1 MPTSKLYLR
10 GLNTMARKISVSV
23 DHDICVGNA
32 MCITIATK
40 AFKLNDERQA
50 VSADPDSDTEELIL
64 EAAENCPV
72 AAITVVDADTGEQLF
87 P

>member
-1 MPTSKLYLR
+1 
-10 GLNTMARKISVSV
+10 MARKIKVSV

-40 AFKLNDERQA
+40 AFELNEERQA
-50 VSADPDSDTEELIL
+50 VSANPDGDTEELIL

-72 AAITVVDADTGEQLF
+72 AAITVVDADTGEKLF

>member
-1 MPTSKLYLR
+1 
-10 GLNTMARKISVSV
+10 MARKIQVSV

-32 MCITIATK
+32 MCITIATN

-50 VSADPDSDTEELIL
+50 VSANPDGDTEEIIM

-72 AAITVVDADTGEQLF
+72 AAIKVMDADTGEQLF